1 MAIELGDGDSGRGW
15 RQVRR
20 FGVFEL
26 LVDMLMCI
34 QVENTRGQ
42 GLAMKCFDLEIQMLI

>member
-1 MAIELGDGDSGRGW
+1 MGRGW

-26 LVDMLMCI
+26 LTDMLMCI
-34 QVENTRGQ
+34 QVENKRGQ
-42 GLAMKCFDLEIQMLI
+42 GTLAGDEMFLFRNANVSLDFL